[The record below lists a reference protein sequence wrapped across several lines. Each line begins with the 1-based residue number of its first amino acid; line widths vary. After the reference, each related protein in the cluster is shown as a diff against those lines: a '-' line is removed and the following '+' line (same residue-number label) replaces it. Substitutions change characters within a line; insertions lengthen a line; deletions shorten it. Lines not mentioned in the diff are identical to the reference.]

1 MHKFFT
7 NARYVFTRDREIFS
21 DPLDMNGLDR
31 ADIVQSVIIIAGFA
45 IAALSITFWVTTAA
59 MGVGADTAHCVTE
72 YGMDNPQGID
82 SRCDTRRNYPNGGYS
97 ITSRSRSS
105 DAECIIENDKA
116 YYSRFDKGEWCASET
131 KVRE

>member
-82 SRCDTRRNYPNGGYS
+82 SRCDTRRNYPDGGHSSTNRTRS
-97 ITSRSRSS
+97 I

-116 YYSRFDKGEWCASET
+116 YYSRFDKENPCDGELT
-131 KVRE
+131 VRE